1 MIAVIDQDVCDG
13 GGVVEGGGRGGGGGG
28 GGVVEGGGG
37 GGGGVVEGGG
47 GGRGLKGVEF
57 NPSHNLGWSTINMY
71 NLKVTDIGN
80 YALK

>member
-1 MIAVIDQDVCDG
+1 MG
-13 GGVVEGGGRGGGGGG
+13 EGWWR
-28 GGVVEGGGG
+28 
-37 GGGGVVEGGG
+37 GG

-80 YALK
+80 YALKKIV